1 MKKIKIK
8 GNDYVMVHERVKEF
22 HNLFPNGSMKTE
34 VVELTDARFI
44 TITTVV
50 PDVKVPE
57 RCFTGIA
64 CELANDES
72 ALENCETSS
81 CGRALGFLNIGIDT
95 SIASYEEVSNAISKQ
110 KSKPIKQALK
120 EQAKTVQAIHDLVD
134 PMKNVKEVF
143 GEDNVK
149 PYDTE
154 TDDVITW
161 GKHEGTKWC
170 DIPEDYLKWVAKNNE
185 KYADK
190 ATAELAKKKKKP
202 KASGGMSEKARLE
215 DSVSYA
221 DQNEIPM

>member
-154 TDDVITW
+154 TDDVITF
-161 GKHEGTKWC
+161 GKHKGVKWS
-170 DIPEDYLKWVAKNNE
+170 DVPENYLEWLAKNNE
-185 KYADK
+185 KYSDK
-190 ATAELAKKKKKP
+190 ATAELAKKHNGVVSRP
-202 KASGGMSEKARLE
+202 NKASGGMSDVAHEE
-215 DSVSYA
+215 
-221 DQNEIPM
+221 ETGIPM